1 MILAI
6 DSSNIRA
13 GGGVTHLVELLR
25 AADPPA
31 HGFSRVVIWGGAATL
46 SRIESRDWLT
56 KAHDALLDKSLIHRV
71 YWQRFRLGDLARKS
85 SADLLFVPGGSEA
98 SGFSPIV
105 AMSQNL
111 LPFEWR
117 ELRRYGLSVM
127 TAKGLILRITQART
141 FRRAAGVIFLSEYAE
156 RAVLEIAPGLRGARV
171 TVPHG
176 VNPRF
181 SIPPRRQRPPSAFSD
196 ELPCRVVYVSALEPY
211 KHQREVARAV
221 AYLRT
226 KGVPVVLTLVGPAG
240 AALKDLREEMRR
252 LDPSGGFISYKG
264 EVPYEKVH
272 ELYAAADIG
281 VFASSC
287 ETFGQILLEGMS
299 AGLPMACANRSAMP
313 EILGDAGVY
322 FDPEKPGEIAAALRS
337 LIESPALREEKADAA
352 FRRAKAFTW
361 KRCADETFR
370 FLSLAVTKNA
380 A

>member
-13 GGGVTHLVELLR
+13 GGGVTHLVELLG

-31 HGFSRVVIWGGAATL
+31 HGFTRVVIWGGSSTL

-56 KAHDALLDKSLIHRV
+56 KAHDTVLDKSLLHRV
-71 YWQRFRLGDLARKS
+71 YWQRFRLGDLAREA

-98 SGFSPIV
+98 TGFTPIV

-117 ELRRYGLSVM
+117 ELRRYGWSVM
-127 TAKGLILRITQART
+127 TAKGLILRFTQAGT

-156 RAVLEIAPGLRGARV
+156 RAVLEIAPDLQGVRA

-176 VNPRF
+176 VSPRF
-181 SIPPRRQRPPSAFSD
+181 SIPPRRQRPLSAFSD
-196 ELPCRVVYVSALEPY
+196 QSPCRVVYVSAVEPY
-211 KHQREVARAV
+211 KHQREVAHAV
-221 AYLRT
+221 AQLRSE
-226 KGVPVVLTLVGPAG
+226 GAPVVLTLVGPAG
-240 AALKDLREEMRR
+240 AALKDLREAVRR
-252 LDPSGGFISYKG
+252 LDPSGAFISYKG

-272 ELYAAADIG
+272 ELYASADIG

-322 FDPEKPGEIAAALRS
+322 FDPEEPGEIAAALRT
-337 LIESPALREEKADAA
+337 LIESPALRAEKADAA

-370 FLSLAVTKNA
+370 FLSLAVKKNA

>member
-25 AADPPA
+25 AAEPSA
-31 HGFSRVVIWGGAATL
+31 HGFNKVVVWGGSATL
-46 SRIESRDWLT
+46 SRIESRNWLT
-56 KAHDALLDKSLIHRV
+56 KAHDALLDKSLLHRV
-71 YWQRFRLGDLARKS
+71 YWQRFRLGDLAREAR
-85 SADLLFVPGGSEA
+85 ADLLFVPGGSDA
-98 SGFSPIV
+98 TRFSPMV

-117 ELRRYGLSVM
+117 ELRRYGWSVM
-127 TAKGLILRITQART
+127 TAKGLLLRVTQART
-141 FRRAAGVIFLSEYAE
+141 FRRASGVIFLSEYAE
-156 RAVLEIAPGLRGARV
+156 RAVLEIAPDLRAARA

-181 SIPPRRQRPPSAFSD
+181 SIPPRRQPPPGAFSN
-196 ELPCRVVYVSALEPY
+196 ESPCRVVYVSALEPY

-221 AYLRT
+221 AQLRSE
-226 KGVPVVLTLVGPAG
+226 GSPVVLTLVGPAG
-240 AALKDLREEMRR
+240 AALKGLREELQR
-252 LDPSGGFISYKG
+252 LDPSGAFISYKG

-281 VFASSC
+281 VFASTC

-322 FDPEKPGEIAAALRS
+322 FDPEQPGEIASALRT
-337 LIESPALREEKADAA
+337 LIESPALRAEKADAA
-352 FRRAKAFTW
+352 FLRARAFTW
-361 KRCADETFR
+361 ERCADETFR
-370 FLSLAVTKNA
+370 FLSRAVKKTA